1 MINSNSSKLQR
12 DSLRFFIFITVSLF
26 LLSPAQAAVSISNVY
41 DGDTLTLKNGDKVR
55 LLQIDTPELN
65 PAECYGVEAKQALI
79 KLLGK
84 SKITLR
90 GDPVSD
96 NKDRY
101 GRYLRYVFV
110 GKKNLNLELV
120 KLGAAAPYFYQGE
133 RGKYATK
140 LLNAANRAKAQNLGL
155 WKKCPGTQL
164 LPSKAITT
172 VAALSNSR
180 KNGISNSVG
189 CDSNYAGCVPIF
201 PPDLDC
207 SDIKSLGL
215 APVQVIGKD
224 VHKLDRDKDG
234 IGCDS

>member
-1 MINSNSSKLQR
+1 VI
-12 DSLRFFIFITVSLF
+12 
-26 LLSPAQAAVSISNVY
+26 LLVTIYSISPIHAASYVKSIY
-41 DGDTLTLKNGDKVR
+41 DGDTLTLSNGDKIR
-55 LLQIDTPELN
+55 LLQIDTPELSSG
-65 PAECYGVEAKQALI
+65 ECYGQEAKKALI
-79 KLLGK
+79 KLVGK
-84 SKITLR
+84 SQVTLE
-90 GDPVSD
+90 GDTASAD
-96 NKDRY
+96 RDRY
-101 GRYLRYVFV
+101 GRYLRYIFV

-120 KLGAAAPYFYQGE
+120 KIGAAAPYFYQGE
-133 RGKYATK
+133 KGKYSNK
-140 LLNAANRAKAQNLGL
+140 ILKAAKRAKSKKLGL